1 MSWLRDSIR
10 AFLER
15 GDRLLLAFCL
25 VLGVMELGTGDS
37 SASVQEDALLESAQE
52 EESEAE
58 ESALQAASREEA
70 ALSSASSAVES
81 ALEESSQGAV
91 GLAFSCYE
99 EPQPI
104 TEEEAAATLDISLTM
119 PTGPDISLM
128 PTLPPSSICRL
139 RRTMRTVSSDWFH
152 AIPSFSQ
159 KFGVLRVKF
168 MP

>member
-1 MSWLRDSIR
+1 MGSRFITARLMAMKPPKYSI
-10 AFLER
+10 F
-15 GDRLLLAFCL
+15 
-25 VLGVMELGTGDS
+25 
-37 SASVQEDALLESAQE
+37 
-52 EESEAE
+52 
-58 ESALQAASREEA
+58 
-70 ALSSASSAVES
+70 SSAVTLLS
-81 ALEESSQGAV
+81 
-91 GLAFSCYE
+91 
-99 EPQPI
+99 
-104 TEEEAAATLDISLTM
+104 EAAATLDISLTM